1 MPSFY
6 LISMEIIVLVL
17 FIVCLR
23 HAWRSGSEDVLRLVV
38 GVLFGLMLE
47 LASIRQLNAY
57 SYGSFL
63 IMLSDVPLAIGIGWG
78 VIIYS
83 ARLFSD
89 ATNLPETLRPVL
101 DGLLALNIDLAMDA
115 IAIRLGMWDWGQG
128 LHFQYFGVPYANFW
142 AWFWVVVIFSAGMR
156 LLTAQA
162 RGLWRWLAPFGAL
175 AIGLAGVLGANAF
188 IVYLVPQQ
196 FYELTIGFP
205 LVSTL
210 LLILLHRP
218 KLIGQPPAPPAFW
231 VPFGFHAYF
240 LAAGLLSG
248 AIQDPPILLAVS
260 ISMFSIAF
268 YLHYSTFKEIGHTFK
283 LVTFRLTKRREKVQN
298 KRIFPSGEGKK

>member
-1 MPSFY
+1 MPSLY

-17 FIVCLR
+17 LIVCLR
-23 HAWRSGSEDVLRLVV
+23 HAWRSSPEDMLRLVV
-38 GVLFGLMLE
+38 GVLFGLLLE
-47 LASIRQLNAY
+47 LATIWQLKAY

-83 ARLFSD
+83 AKLFSD
-89 ATNLPETLRPVL
+89 ATNLPDSLRPVL

-115 IAIRLGMWDWGQG
+115 VAIRLGMWDWGLG
-128 LHFQYFGVPYANFW
+128 LHSQYFGVPYANFW
-142 AWFWVVVIFSAGMR
+142 AWFWVVVIFSAAMR

-162 RGLWRWLAPFGAL
+162 RGFWRWLAPFGAL
-175 AIGLAGVLGANAF
+175 IIGLAGVLGANAF
-188 IVYLVPQQ
+188 IVYIVPHQ

-210 LLILLHRP
+210 VLILMHRP
-218 KLIGQPPAPPAFW
+218 KLVGRPPAPPAFW

-240 LAAGLLSG
+240 LTAGLLSG
-248 AIQDPPILLAVS
+248 TILDPPILLAVN
-260 ISMFSIAF
+260 ITMFLLSL
-268 YLHYSTFKEIGHTFK
+268 YLHRFTWLGQKT
-283 LVTFRLTKRREKVQN
+283 
-298 KRIFPSGEGKK
+298 